1 LCLLNDH
8 FTVLSTLDTRTRT
21 FGAQCSTF
29 DAAEGC
35 SCIILWAVSTQPTR
49 TTSSIRSL
57 MPMLFPCLAYGHV
70 RSPSPGPKSYPSRVC
85 LGRGFSC
92 SGGTRNVVD
101 KSRYTGDAGLG
112 GLPNGCEY
120 FYHSLAFDKPE
131 PKRVFF
137 FSVLA
142 FRFIQFVLVSWFVVT
157 NYYAALVLSLS

>member
-1 LCLLNDH
+1 
-8 FTVLSTLDTRTRT
+8 
-21 FGAQCSTF
+21 
-29 DAAEGC
+29 
-35 SCIILWAVSTQPTR
+35 VSTQPTR

-85 LGRGFSC
+85 FGRGFSC

-101 KSRYTGDAGLG
+101 KSRYMGDAGLG

-137 FSVLA
+137 S
-142 FRFIQFVLVSWFVVT
+142 
-157 NYYAALVLSLS
+157 LSLRFVSFNLFLSLDLLLRIIMLLWSYPFLRTTASPSLTPASGGTIRPGTIARTEISKAQ